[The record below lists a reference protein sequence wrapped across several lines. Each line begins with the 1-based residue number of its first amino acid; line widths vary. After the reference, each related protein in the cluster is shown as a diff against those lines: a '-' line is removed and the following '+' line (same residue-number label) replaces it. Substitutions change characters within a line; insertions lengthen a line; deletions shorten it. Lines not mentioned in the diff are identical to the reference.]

1 MSRAQRDMDGL
12 AQLSD
17 MIFAARQ
24 LEMRALRT
32 AEAALRTRL
41 AALDADRHARGLS
54 VNSDDPALIAG
65 ADLLWHGW
73 IDARRVALNATLAQ
87 NLGAQ
92 EIARAGLVQA
102 FGRMQASRSL
112 AQTARQDRARDVAS
126 RRERGF

>member
-1 MSRAQRDMDGL
+1 
-12 AQLSD
+12 
-17 MIFAARQ
+17 
-24 LEMRALRT
+24 
-32 AEAALRTRL
+32 
-41 AALDADRHARGLS
+41 
-54 VNSDDPALIAG
+54 
-65 ADLLWHGW
+65 
-73 IDARRVALNATLAQ
+73 LNATLAQ